1 MRVDWY
7 GQAAFRLSGQDGT
20 VFIDPFGDISPMA
33 GRGIQFDYPPIEGV
47 DADLLLVTH
56 EHLDHNGVEA
66 VGGDPTIL
74 RSTAGRLESPFGEV
88 VAIASEHDE
97 AAGTE
102 RGPNTIFVFT
112 LDGVRVAHFGDFGQR
127 SLRDEQADAI
137 GQVDLLF
144 LPVGGGP
151 TIGAEQAAAI
161 AQRLGP
167 KLGRADAL
175 PHSPDRVPRAGR
187 RIPREDAARE
197 RLSEPAS
204 TRTSLAGDDRPA
216 RGGSRG
222 PVALNVR
229 GRGRGRAR
237 AVRQRFASDALQ
249 VAQIVQM
256 RRPSRIGVQV
266 ARHPHGVDVR
276 VEQLV

>member
-20 VFIDPFGDISPMA
+20 VFIDPFGDMSPMA
-33 GRGIQFDYPPIEGV
+33 RPGIQFDYPALVDV

-56 EHLDHNGVEA
+56 EHLDHNGVEF

-74 RSTAGRLESPFGEV
+74 RSTAGRLESPFGEI

-112 LDGVRVAHFGDFGQR
+112 LDGIRVAHFGDFGQR
-127 SLRDEQADAI
+127 ALRDEQADAI

-144 LPVGGGP
+144 LPVGDGP

-161 AQRLGP
+161 TRPSRSQV
-167 KLGRADAL
+167 GRADAL
-175 PHSPDRVPRAGR
+175 PHSADRVPRDRPTSSSRGCRNRAAVRDRLRHRRACGR
-187 RIPREDAARE
+187 RSGRAWSSRSAV
-197 RLSEPAS
+197 SAPAS
-204 TRTSLAGDDRPA
+204 A
-216 RGGSRG
+216 RVC
-222 PVALNVR
+222 P
-229 GRGRGRAR
+229 
-237 AVRQRFASDALQ
+237 
-249 VAQIVQM
+249 
-256 RRPSRIGVQV
+256 
-266 ARHPHGVDVR
+266 
-276 VEQLV
+276 